1 MLLLCVGC
9 VLMCRLLCMSCAC
22 IIICGICAHA
32 WALRSRLGGLG
43 LSVTVVIEPSN
54 VSNKAGKQPEKQAV
68 MVVWHRVWCG
78 TGSGVAL
85 SLVWHWVWCG
95 TESGVA
101 LVSLSLVWHW
111 CSTEWCGTESGVAL
125 V

>member
-1 MLLLCVGC
+1 M
-9 VLMCRLLCMSCAC
+9 MCRLLCMSCAC

-85 SLVWHWVWCG
+85 SLVWHW
-95 TESGVA
+95 
-101 LVSLSLVWHW
+101 
-111 CSTEWCGTESGVAL
+111 CSTEWCGTKSGVSLVSLSGVAL
-125 V
+125 SLVWL